1 LEEPLKLAT
10 HREETPLRQDPVQPD
25 TDRCSPCHFD
35 YSSIVNQRSL
45 GGDAMEDTENPS
57 QFLDALGIHATDDLY
72 TAALEYGINL
82 KDLAIIDR
90 WFKGE
95 IASTMDKLTKRALQ
109 AQIDTAETP
118 PQIVDRE
125 SSDKVKQE
133 EGVLSIVRTKAQAR
147 NIPESD
153 AEAYSIIAAAKVVSE
168 RTHIKAEARAHATHL
183 AVEAEAEA
191 IRIKAQADADIRDEF
206 AQEMGRRRQEIASM
220 AAFGNKA
227 VFIPTE

>member
-57 QFLDALGIHATDDLY
+57 QFLDALGIHATDNLY

-90 WFKGE
+90 YISGE

-133 EGVLSIVRTKAQAR
+133 EGVLSIA
-147 NIPESD
+147 ESD

-168 RTHIKAEARAHATHL
+168 RTHIKAEARTHATHL